1 DGRFTRVE
9 LSRSRPPGETPAQH
23 YPRSMRRVRRL
34 PAPALG
40 ALAAVLVIA
49 ASWPAAASAG
59 IRGPSPGS
67 AASSTPGPAASSSP
81 GPAAGS
87 SPRPG
92 ASPSL
97 APTAEPWLLGRTGP
111 ALLSSPAAHAVPAV
125 TAAKVAP
132 LRHVLPAD
140 IVAVSPR
147 TLPARA
153 VRK

>member
-1 DGRFTRVE
+1 MHGVPEGRVPRVE

-34 PAPALG
+34 PAPTLG
-40 ALAAVLVIA
+40 ALTAVLVIA

-59 IRGPSPGS
+59 IRGASPGS
-67 AASSTPGPAASSSP
+67 AASLSP

-111 ALLSSPAAHAVPAV
+111 ALLSPPAAHAVPAV
-125 TAAKVAP
+125 TVAK
-132 LRHVLPAD
+132 
-140 IVAVSPR
+140 
-147 TLPARA
+147 
-153 VRK
+153 